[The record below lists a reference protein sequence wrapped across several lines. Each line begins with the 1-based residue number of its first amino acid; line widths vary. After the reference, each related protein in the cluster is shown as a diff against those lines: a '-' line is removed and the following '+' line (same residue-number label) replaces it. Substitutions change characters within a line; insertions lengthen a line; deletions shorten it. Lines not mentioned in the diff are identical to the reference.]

1 MYSVNSVKEL
11 QDLNPF
17 IVVGCGGGG
26 EKFSNLEGIEA
37 VGFIDDDVNKQG
49 TQFCGQT
56 VSGSLEEC
64 LSETSA
70 NSLVIM
76 LPIGAEGSA
85 IKYAVQAIDAGLN
98 VITSF
103 RSLSIED
110 NISLKK
116 FADSKNLI
124 IKEIGPR
131 LDVVEKIAGI
141 APEKSCEVLPKISY
155 EPKAPVI
162 FVGGTSQECGKRT
175 TSKKLGIAATQRGL
189 TSAVI
194 STDEM
199 GLEEPTEF
207 NFRAGSLSAMDVP
220 AAVLSAIK
228 YVEETKK
235 PDIIFIEG
243 QSSLTE
249 KGNPHPRGLSAAIL
263 IGAAPDAVIIGH
275 RPNHPYREPRGIE
288 EEIRAIEAVEPT
300 KVVGIS
306 INLKNAELDLDAGSF
321 CSSAIMSLCLNP
333 QDSQMI
339 VVSKTFPKCGISIS
353 FIMDLAVF
361 SVLHAGHLILIS
373 LISVSFIINKSS
385 FC

>member
-1 MYSVNSVKEL
+1 MKFLYSVKSVKDI

-26 EKFSNLEGIEA
+26 EKFSNLEGIET
-37 VGFIDDDVNKQG
+37 VGYIDDNVKKQG
-49 TQFCGQT
+49 KQFCGKT

-64 LSETSA
+64 LKGA
-70 NSLVIM
+70 PNAKSLVIM

-85 IKYAVQAIDAGLN
+85 LKYAVQAIDAGLN

-103 RSLSIED
+103 RSLSISE
-110 NISLKK
+110 NLSLKK
-116 FADSKNLI
+116 FADSKNLV

-141 APEKSCEVLPKISY
+141 APSKSCEVLPKISY
-155 EPKAPVI
+155 TPKAPVI

-175 TSKKLGIAATQRGL
+175 TTKMLGIASKERGL
-189 TSAVI
+189 TPAII

-199 GLEEPTEF
+199 GLEEPTDF
-207 NFRAGSLSAMDVP
+207 NFRAGS
-220 AAVLSAIK
+220 LSAIK

-249 KGNPHPRGLSAAIL
+249 NGNPHPRGLSAAIL
-263 IGAAPDAVIIGH
+263 IGAAPDAVIVGH
-275 RPNHPYREPRGIE
+275 RPNHPYREPKGIE

-300 KVVGIS
+300 KVVGLS
-306 INLKNAELDLDAGSF
+306 VNLKNASSDMSLEYFEDKYNLPADDVYNNGASKLLDAIF
-321 CSSAIMSLCLNP
+321 EYLEE
-333 QDSQMI
+333 
-339 VVSKTFPKCGISIS
+339 
-353 FIMDLAVF
+353 
-361 SVLHAGHLILIS
+361 
-373 LISVSFIINKSS
+373 
-385 FC
+385 

>member
-1 MYSVNSVKEL
+1 MKLLYSIKSVKEI

-26 EKFSNLEGIEA
+26 EKFSNLDGVEA
-37 VGFIDDDVNKQG
+37 IGFIDDNVKKQG
-49 TQFCGQT
+49 KEFCGYK
-56 VSGSLEEC
+56 VAGSLEDC
-64 LSETSA
+64 LNDA
-70 NSLVIM
+70 PDAKSLVIM

-85 IKYAVQAIDAGLN
+85 LKYAVQAIDAGLN
-98 VITSF
+98 VVTSF
-103 RSLSIED
+103 RSLSVSE

-116 FADSKNLI
+116 FADSKNLV

-141 APEKSCEVLPKISY
+141 APERSCEVLPKISY
-155 EPKAPVI
+155 TPKAPVI

-175 TSKKLGIAATQRGL
+175 TTKQLGLAAMERGL
-189 TSAVI
+189 TPAII

-199 GLEEPTEF
+199 GLEEPTDF

-235 PDIIFIEG
+235 PDFIFIEG

-249 KGNPHPRGLSAAIL
+249 DGNPHPRGLSAAIL
-263 IGAAPDAVIIGH
+263 IGAAPDAVIVGH
-275 RPNHPYREPRGIE
+275 RPNHPYREPKGIE

-306 INLKNAELDLDAGSF
+306 INLKNASDDMTIGSFESEFGLPVEDVYNNGASKLLDA
-321 CSSAIMSLCLNP
+321 
-333 QDSQMI
+333 
-339 VVSKTFPKCGISIS
+339 
-353 FIMDLAVF
+353 
-361 SVLHAGHLILIS
+361 
-373 LISVSFIINKSS
+373 IIEYLEE
-385 FC
+385 

>member
-1 MYSVNSVKEL
+1 MKFLYSVNSVKEI

-26 EKFSNLEGIEA
+26 EKFSNLDGVEA
-37 VGFIDDDVNKQG
+37 VGFIDDDERKQG
-49 TQFCGQT
+49 KQFCGY
-56 VSGSLEEC
+56 VVAGSLNEC
-64 LSETSA
+64 LECA
-70 NSLVIM
+70 PEAKSLVIM
-76 LPIGAEGSA
+76 LPIGAKGA
-85 IKYAVQAIDAGLN
+85 ALKYAVQAIDAGLN

-103 RSLSIED
+103 RSLSVEE

-116 FADSKNLI
+116 FADSKNVV

-155 EPKAPVI
+155 TPNAPVI

-175 TSKKLGIAATQRGL
+175 TTKMLGLAASERGL
-189 TSAVI
+189 TPAII

-199 GLEEPTEF
+199 GLEEPTDF

-263 IGAAPDAVIIGH
+263 IGASPDAVIVGH
-275 RPNHPYREPRGIE
+275 RPNHPYREPRGIA
-288 EEIRAIEAVEPT
+288 EEIRAIESVEPT
-300 KVVGIS
+300 KVVGLS
-306 INLKNAELDLDAGSF
+306 VNLKNAELDMCPEYFESTYNLPAEDVYNNGASKLLDA
-321 CSSAIMSLCLNP
+321 
-333 QDSQMI
+333 
-339 VVSKTFPKCGISIS
+339 
-353 FIMDLAVF
+353 
-361 SVLHAGHLILIS
+361 ILEY
-373 LISVSFIINKSS
+373 LKE
-385 FC
+385 

>member
-1 MYSVNSVKEL
+1 MKFLYSVNSVKEI

-26 EKFSNLEGIEA
+26 EKFSNLEGVEA
-37 VGFIDDDVNKQG
+37 VGFIDDDEKKQG
-49 TQFCGQT
+49 KQFCGY
-56 VSGSLEEC
+56 VVAGSLEEC
-64 LSETSA
+64 LKSA
-70 NSLVIM
+70 PEAKSLVVM
-76 LPIGAEGSA
+76 LPIGAEGA
-85 IKYAVQAIDAGLN
+85 ALKYAVQAIDAGLN

-103 RSLSIED
+103 RSLSVEE

-116 FADSKNLI
+116 FADSKNVV

-155 EPKAPVI
+155 APNAPVI

-175 TSKKLGIAATQRGL
+175 TTKMLGLAASERGL
-189 TSAVI
+189 TPAII

-199 GLEEPTEF
+199 GLEEPTDF

-263 IGAAPDAVIIGH
+263 IGASPDAVIVGH
-275 RPNHPYREPRGIE
+275 RPNHPYREPRGIV

-300 KVVGIS
+300 KVVGLS
-306 INLKNAELDLDAGSF
+306 VNLKNAELDMCPEYFESTYNLPAEDVYNNGASKLLDA
-321 CSSAIMSLCLNP
+321 
-333 QDSQMI
+333 
-339 VVSKTFPKCGISIS
+339 
-353 FIMDLAVF
+353 
-361 SVLHAGHLILIS
+361 ILEY
-373 LISVSFIINKSS
+373 LKE
-385 FC
+385 

>member
-1 MYSVNSVKEL
+1 MKFLYSVDSVKEI

-26 EKFSNLEGIEA
+26 EKFSNLEGVEA
-37 VGFIDDDVNKQG
+37 VGFIDDDERKQG
-49 TQFCGQT
+49 KQFCGQI
-56 VSGSLEEC
+56 VAGSLNEC
-64 LSETSA
+64 LESA
-70 NSLVIM
+70 PEAKSLVIM
-76 LPIGAEGSA
+76 LPIGAEGA
-85 IKYAVQAIDAGLN
+85 ALKYAVQAIDAGLN

-103 RSLSIED
+103 RSLSVEE

-116 FADSKNLI
+116 FADSKNVV

-155 EPKAPVI
+155 TPNAPVI

-175 TSKKLGIAATQRGL
+175 TTKMLGLAASERGL
-189 TSAVI
+189 TPAII

-199 GLEEPTEF
+199 GLEEPTDF

-249 KGNPHPRGLSAAIL
+249 KGNPHPWGLSAAIL
-263 IGAAPDAVIIGH
+263 IGASPDAVIVGH
-275 RPNHPYREPRGIE
+275 RPNHPYREPRGITD
-288 EEIRAIEAVEPT
+288 EIKAIESVEPT

-306 INLKNAELDLDAGSF
+306 VNLKNAELDMCPEYFESTYNLPAEDVYNNGASKLLDAIF
-321 CSSAIMSLCLNP
+321 EYLEE
-333 QDSQMI
+333 
-339 VVSKTFPKCGISIS
+339 
-353 FIMDLAVF
+353 
-361 SVLHAGHLILIS
+361 
-373 LISVSFIINKSS
+373 
-385 FC
+385 